1 METLTLA
8 AELMEKKA
16 EVAEQVVE
24 ASPPFSQVES
34 PSTVDPVRTG
44 AGGRGVA
51 QKSPVEVS
59 SATKEADEKEVEES
73 EDASEATEEGNIM
86 CV

>member
-51 QKSPVEVS
+51 QKSLEVS

-73 EDASEATEEGNIM
+73 EDAAEATEEGNIV